1 MADQDRLIVLGV
13 IKGAHGVRGDVRVK
27 SFTENPGDLFQFGAL
42 RDDRGEILLTPK
54 SHRAAK
60 DHFIVRPQENKQ
72 KEAWDALKGTLLH
85 VSRRA
90 LPHEDE
96 GEFYIEDLIG
106 IHVYTHDATL
116 GGRVKAVQN
125 FGAGDLLE
133 IEMPGQPGTVFVP
146 FTQADVPVV
155 DVPESRIII
164 PNLSEWADSG
174 EEK

>member
-1 MADQDRLIVLGV
+1 MAQQDRWIVVGV

-27 SFTENPGDLFQFGAL
+27 SFTDVPEHLFEFGSL
-42 RDDRGEILLTPK
+42 FDDQGVRVLTPK
-54 SHRAAK
+54 AHRAAK
-60 DHFIVRPQENKQ
+60 DHFIVRPEEHKQ

-85 VSRRA
+85 VPRRV

-106 IHVYTHDATL
+106 IHVYIDDATP